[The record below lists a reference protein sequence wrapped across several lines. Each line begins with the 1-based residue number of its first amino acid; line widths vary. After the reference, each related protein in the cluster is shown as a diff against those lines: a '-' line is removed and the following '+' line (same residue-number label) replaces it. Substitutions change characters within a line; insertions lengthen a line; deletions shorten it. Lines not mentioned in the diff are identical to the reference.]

1 MADPS
6 RAAAS
11 LKPDI
16 RLAQAISMLLANL
29 PDEQR
34 RSFRT
39 QGEELSPPTITDV
52 MRVVAE
58 VDMVTRG
65 KQKGSSRAF
74 GPRLTNFLEAVQEF
88 ASIGEVV
95 LGGSMSSL
103 AASVW
108 LIVRLTIMMLAEYP
122 RWLEKVSTMLM
133 SAGRTAPRRMEISM
147 FYARSKHLQ
156 SCLHEYFSVVVHT
169 CHYIVKSLQSSIF
182 AKFISFATDSKLK
195 GYESDLERW
204 ATMIKEEMKIL
215 QSQPAP
221 TRTDDFAN
229 IFPNSGKSKLQ
240 TKNLAHNLE
249 VAERYSTYDYLT
261 AWKRIRKCGSTSL
274 FTLLP
279 KYQSFIACNGS
290 STLLYLGQAGAG
302 KSVILANMV
311 DDLVQRQS
319 DSTQIAFFFCRWD
332 QTDSLQAITILY
344 CLYRQL
350 LENRQ
355 DRFLFLEDVHDGSSD
370 SRLMTNVL
378 RDALNTSKK
387 TYIVLD
393 GLDGCQE
400 TERAKVISVLQAL
413 QAHSSLSICLSS
425 RPGTL
430 SHIGWTELHLIYILE
445 DNPDIEFFVDSE
457 LSRRFEQG
465 ALEVGNPALGGKIRS
480 ALKESANGN
489 FVRVQKQIDLLC
501 EQNTDRD
508 ILQLLSDF
516 TESPFDA
523 SDTEALPVQTT
534 PVAPSAFT
542 DSAYASASFTDRS
555 GKNPDDDK
563 GAEDSLGGPDGND
576 VDDGATEYSDV
587 SSTTFS
593 RKRLYISE
601 LATDLYNRVSSGSSN
616 AGQITQV
623 SISDTLPSLLKAFAL
638 KIGYCAT
645 SQMHRDVMAFV
656 HRHRSEITAA
666 FLEICL
672 TQGEVEPGET
682 RDQSGSMSLQERMDL
697 WDKNEDMDG
706 TSVEEGLESLEIWDG
721 DEEDMYEDADIWVAA
736 YRDFAPNTEAYT
748 WLLTQ
753 LQRDMDSTQQEP
765 PAIQLI
771 RDQILSSLP
780 PPHRVSRSIASKP
793 CSVLFEIDWDI
804 VEFFDSQQYS
814 KPPDEALPR
823 VITLTGSSS
832 DAQASN
838 CAQFLKQTWPVTGEM
853 MLHLTGDLLKQEQAG
868 PHHTRLPDGTRL
880 AAWIKESKLM
890 VEMDGSAASISE
902 TAEQLAWLGAALRS
916 SPREKGL
923 VYCTPSIRTT
933 YQSQVMPQAVVFEIA
948 FETEQLPE
956 SSDIA
961 NGHCW
966 HGIFKNP
973 IIVKGFPIL
982 SKLQK
987 DTGLEIPLSLM
998 AGLARAQRVDRFND
1012 KVYIKGFSTML
1023 VPTKQIKDAVYWHLI
1038 YQEDGCRI
1046 SYLADNLQRDVDLG
1060 SLDFASCRH
1069 ILGWCSEAKFYAGS
1083 AQAQYDVRH
1092 SELPKPHSQCA
1103 LAGTTITLGR
1113 MITGGSSF
1121 ELGIKDTPAHVARNG
1136 FIPRLK
1142 WISSKF
1148 FLLWDEKDKRGWL
1161 TNGTSALLHVV
1172 RASLAFDSTDK
1183 FQSAFIFKA
1192 DDLQESPK
1200 PFTAD
1205 SAIDVLINP
1214 TNQALKL
1221 YPERNGFIVLADRI
1235 DQYYNL
1241 LEKMLDHQTD
1251 IARRHSAN
1259 LEKMPRKYLEGWD
1272 FEDLSANRD
1281 PLHPRLVTLDPA
1293 GKGWV
1298 DLTRALQAVT
1308 LTGRGFGELVRPVGP
1323 ASCETWSQLPRHR
1336 YLLACCVS
1344 DMDAIV
1350 RDHRSSSDD
1359 YVRLSDDLIW
1369 HNAVNIS
1376 GRCHCGCVAAHHGE
1390 PVHVLFPSTLSH
1402 RLCAR
1407 RTPMPIAGSGAVV
1420 FGHNPGFS
1428 WIWGD
1433 VGPPTQQQPWEEVTV
1448 SHISDGADKDSGV
1461 GASLVTSST
1470 EGHVNSIRSS
1480 SISRQLSPV
1489 KRTPESGAIPLSES
1503 KYYARNQYTV
1513 GILCALPIELK
1524 AIRALFDQRHQNMAS
1539 VLGDNNQY
1547 ALGEISQHLVVAT
1560 SLPAGEYGTNAAA
1573 SAISDMTRSF
1583 MSINFCLLV
1592 GIAGGAPSE
1601 GDDIR
1606 LGDVVVSL
1614 PTSTFPGVLQY
1625 DLGKEN
1631 EGSDFEVTGV
1641 LRRPPRILTN
1651 AISKIR
1657 SDPDIGLDAL
1667 NPYLA
1672 EIVKSLPSYG
1682 NPGQEL
1688 DVLFRASCSR
1698 RSCRPGCSHL
1708 ETRLPRLTTEPRIHY
1723 GLVAS
1728 GNRVIKDATLRDR
1741 LSRKF
1746 GVLCFEMEAAG
1757 VMNRTDCLVIRGIC
1771 DYSDAQKNKV
1781 WQNYAAAV
1789 AAAYTK
1795 LLLSAVAVVN
1805 DLPVNLVR
1813 SDNEPVFKKRK
1824 IDTGNEGH
1832 E

>member
-1 MADPS
+1 MAS
-6 RAAAS
+6 EAAAAAS
-11 LKPDI
+11 LEPDI
-16 RLAQAISMLLANL
+16 RLAQAISMLLADL
-29 PDEQR
+29 SDEER
-34 RSFRT
+34 LSFET
-39 QGEELSPPTITDV
+39 HQDNFLPPTITDV
-52 MRVVAE
+52 MRLVAK
-58 VDMVTRG
+58 VDIVAGG
-65 KQKGSSRAF
+65 KQKGGGRTF
-74 GPRLTNFLEAVQEF
+74 GPRLTGFLEAVQEF
-88 ASIGEVV
+88 ASIGEVE
-95 LGGSMSSL
+95 LGGSMSLL
-103 AASVW
+103 ATSVW
-108 LIVRLTIMMLAEYP
+108 LIVCLTLTILAEYP
-122 RWLEKVSTMLM
+122 RWLEKASMTLM
-133 SAGRTAPRRMEISM
+133 SAGRNAPRRMEIRL
-147 FYARSKHLQ
+147 FYARSKKLQ
-156 SCLHEYFSVVVHT
+156 SFLHEYFGVVVHT
-169 CHYIVKSLQSSIF
+169 CHYIVKSLRSSVF
-182 AKFISFATDSKLK
+182 AKAISFLMDSKLK

-204 ATMIKEEMKIL
+204 AAKIREEMMIL
-215 QSQPAP
+215 QFQPAP
-221 TRTDDFAN
+221 LQTGGFAN
-229 IFPNSGKSKLQ
+229 IFDSGKSKSQ
-240 TKNLAHNLE
+240 PNSLAHNVE
-249 VAERYSTYDYLT
+249 VVERYSTYDYLT
-261 AWKRIRKCGSTSL
+261 PWLKIRKSGSTDL
-274 FTLLP
+274 FKLLP
-279 KYQSFIACNGS
+279 EYQSFLACNDS
-290 STLLYLGQAGAG
+290 STLLYSGRPGAG
-302 KSVILANMV
+302 KTVILANMV
-311 DDLVQRQS
+311 SDLIQRQS
-319 DSTQIAFFFCRWD
+319 GNSQIAFFFCQWD
-332 QTDSLQAITILY
+332 KNNSLLALTILY
-344 CLYRQL
+344 SLYRQL
-350 LENRQ
+350 AKDRQ
-355 DRFLFLEDVHDGSSD
+355 DRVLFLENLHTD
-370 SRLMTNVL
+370 SFDTRLMTKAL
-378 RDALNTSKK
+378 GDALKTNKK
-387 TYIVLD
+387 TYIVVD
-393 GLDGCQE
+393 GLDGCKD
-400 TERAKVISVLQAL
+400 TERSKVINVLQGL
-413 QAHSSLSICLSS
+413 QIYSPLSICLSS
-425 RPGTL
+425 RPGIL
-430 SHIGWTELHLIYILE
+430 SHIGWAGLHSIYIPE
-445 DNPDIEFFVDSE
+445 DNPDIELYVDSE
-457 LSRRFEQG
+457 LSSRFEHG
-465 ALEVGNPALGGKIRS
+465 ELVVGHPALEGKIRS
-480 ALKESANGN
+480 ALKTSANGN
-489 FVRVQKQIDLLC
+489 FVWVKSQIDLLC
-501 EQNTDRD
+501 EKNTDKD
-508 ILQLLSDF
+508 IRQLLVDF
-516 TESPFDA
+516 TKGSFGA
-523 SDTEALPVQTT
+523 SDTEALPAPTT

-542 DSAYASASFTDRS
+542 DSAYASASFTNRS
-555 GKNPDDDK
+555 GKNPYDDTGVEESLH
-563 GAEDSLGGPDGND
+563 GADGHA
-576 VDDGATEYSDV
+576 VDDSATEYSDV

-601 LATDLYNRVSSGSSN
+601 LATDLYNRVSSASSN
-616 AGQITQV
+616 TGQRTQV
-623 SISDTLPSLLKAFAL
+623 NISDTLPSLLKAFAL

-645 SQMHRDVMAFV
+645 TQMHRDVMAFV

-672 TQGEVEPGET
+672 SQNEVEPGEI

-697 WDKNEDMDG
+697 WDKNEDLDG
-706 TSVEEGLESLEIWDG
+706 TSVEEGLESLEIWER
-721 DEEDMYEDADIWVAA
+721 DEEDMYEDSDIWVAA

-753 LQRDMDSTQQEP
+753 LQRDMDSTLQEL

-780 PPHRVSRSIASKP
+780 PPHRVSRSIASEP

-804 VEFFDSQQYS
+804 LEFFDSQDYS
-814 KPPDEALPR
+814 KPPNEALPG
-823 VITLTGSSS
+823 VITITGSSS

-838 CAQFLKQTWPVTGEM
+838 CAQFLKQTWPVTGDM
-853 MLHLTGDLLKQEQAG
+853 MLYLIRDLLKLEQGG
-868 PHHTRLPDGTRL
+868 PQRTRLPDGTRL
-880 AAWIKESKLM
+880 SAWIKESKLM

-902 TAEQLAWLGAALRS
+902 TGEQLAWLGAALRS
-916 SPREKGL
+916 SPRQKGL
-923 VYCTPSIRTT
+923 VYCTPSIGSM
-933 YQSQVMPQAVVFEIA
+933 YPSPVMPQAVVFEIA
-948 FETEQLPE
+948 FEVEQLPE
-956 SSDIA
+956 SPGIT

-982 SKLQK
+982 PKLQK
-987 DTGLEIPLSLM
+987 NTGLEIPLNLM
-998 AGLARAQRVDRFND
+998 AGLARATRVDQFND
-1012 KVYIKGFSTML
+1012 KVYVKGFSTML
-1023 VPTKQIKDAVYWHLI
+1023 VPTKQFKDVVYWHLI

-1046 SYLADNLQRDVDLG
+1046 SYLADNLHRDDDVG
-1060 SLDFASCRH
+1060 SLNLASCRH

-1083 AQAQYDVRH
+1083 AQARYDVRH

-1103 LAGTTITLGR
+1103 LAGTIITLGR

-1121 ELGIKDTPAHVARNG
+1121 ELGIKDTPVHVARNG

-1148 FLLWDEKDKRGWL
+1148 FLLWDENDKRGWL

-1214 TNQALKL
+1214 KNQALKL

-1235 DQYYNL
+1235 DQYYNV

-1251 IARRHSAN
+1251 IARRHRGN
-1259 LEKMPRKYLEGWD
+1259 LGNMPRKYLEGWD

-1323 ASCETWSQLPRHR
+1323 APCETWSQLPRHR

-1344 DMDAIV
+1344 DMEDIV

-1359 YVRLSDDLIW
+1359 YIRLSDDLIW

-1376 GRCHCGCVAAHHGE
+1376 GRCHCSCVTAHHGE
-1390 PVHVLFPSTLSH
+1390 PVHVLFPSALSH
-1402 RLCAR
+1402 KLCAR
-1407 RTPMPIAGSGAVV
+1407 GIPMAIEGGGAIV

-1433 VGPPTQQQPWEEVTV
+1433 VGPPTQQQPGEEVTV
-1448 SHISDGADKDSGV
+1448 SHLSDEADADSGV

-1470 EGHVNSIRSS
+1470 EDHISSIRSS
-1480 SISRQLSPV
+1480 SVSRQLSSVGRSPKSRAV
-1489 KRTPESGAIPLSES
+1489 PLIES
-1503 KYYARNQYTV
+1503 KYYARSQYTV
-1513 GILCALPIELK
+1513 GILCALPVELK
-1524 AIRALFDQRHQNMAS
+1524 AIRVLFDQRHQSMAS

-1583 MSINFCLLV
+1583 MSIQFCLLV
-1592 GIAGGAPSE
+1592 GIAGGAPS
-1601 GDDIR
+1601 DSHDIR

-1614 PTSTFPGVLQY
+1614 PTSTFPGVIQY

-1631 EGSDFEVTGV
+1631 EGTDFEVTGI

-1657 SDPDIGLDAL
+1657 SDPDIGFDAL
-1667 NPYLA
+1667 NPYLT

-1688 DVLFRASCSR
+1688 DVLFRTSCSR
-1698 RSCRPGCSHL
+1698 RNCKPDCSHL
-1708 ETRLPRLTTEPRIHY
+1708 ETRVPRLTTEPRIHY

-1746 GVLCFEMEAAG
+1746 GALCFEMEAAG
-1757 VMNRTDCLVIRGIC
+1757 VMNRADCLVIRGIC

-1789 AAAYTK
+1789 AAAYAK
-1795 LLLSAVAVVN
+1795 LLLSAVAVVT
-1805 DLPVNLVR
+1805 DLPGNLVR
-1813 SDNEPVFKKRK
+1813 PENEPAFKRRR
-1824 IDTGNEGH
+1824 INTGNEWH

>member
-1 MADPS
+1 MNTS
-6 RAAAS
+6 AS
-11 LKPDI
+11 L
-16 RLAQAISMLLANL
+16 
-29 PDEQR
+29 
-34 RSFRT
+34 
-39 QGEELSPPTITDV
+39 
-52 MRVVAE
+52 
-58 VDMVTRG
+58 
-65 KQKGSSRAF
+65 
-74 GPRLTNFLEAVQEF
+74 
-88 ASIGEVV
+88 SI
-95 LGGSMSSL
+95 
-103 AASVW
+103 
-108 LIVRLTIMMLAEYP
+108 
-122 RWLEKVSTMLM
+122 
-133 SAGRTAPRRMEISM
+133 
-147 FYARSKHLQ
+147 YA
-156 SCLHEYFSVVVHT
+156 T
-169 CHYIVKSLQSSIF
+169 
-182 AKFISFATDSKLK
+182 
-195 GYESDLERW
+195 ESDLEQW
-204 ATMIKEEMKIL
+204 AAIIKEEMKIL
-215 QSQPAP
+215 QCQPAP
-221 TRTDDFAN
+221 TQAGGFAN
-229 IFPNSGKSKLQ
+229 ILANSGKSKSQPHSVAQNLQ
-240 TKNLAHNLE
+240 
-249 VAERYSTYDYLT
+249 VAERYSTYDYWT
-261 AWKRIRKCGSTSL
+261 PWKRIRKSGSTDL
-274 FTLLP
+274 FTLLH
-279 KYQSFIACNGS
+279 KYQSFIACIGA
-290 STLLYLGQAGAG
+290 STMLYSGQPGAG

-311 DDLVQRQS
+311 DHLVQGYS
-319 DSTQIAFFFCRWD
+319 GNVQIAFFFCQWD
-332 QTDSLQAITILY
+332 QTDSLQALTILY

-350 LENRQ
+350 VKNRQ
-355 DRFLFLEDVHDGSSD
+355 DRVLFVTDLHTGSFD
-370 SRLMTNVL
+370 TRLMTNLL
-378 RDALNTSKK
+378 RDALNTNKK

-393 GLDGCQE
+393 GLYECQE
-400 TERAKVISVLQAL
+400 TERTKVINVLQTL
-413 QAHSSLSICLSS
+413 QTHSSLSICLSS

-430 SHIGWTELHLIYILE
+430 SHIGWVELHSIYIPE
-445 DNPDIEFFVDSE
+445 DNPDIELYVDSE
-457 LSRRFEQG
+457 LSRRFEDG
-465 ALEVGNPALGGKIRS
+465 ELVVGNPALGGKIRS
-480 ALKESANGN
+480 ALKTSANGN
-489 FVRVQKQIDLLC
+489 FIRVKKQIDLLC
-501 EQNTDRD
+501 EQNTDKD
-508 ILQLLSDF
+508 IRQLLADF
-516 TESPFDA
+516 TEGSFDA
-523 SDTEALPVQTT
+523 SDTEALPAPTT
-534 PVAPSAFT
+534 LVAPSAFI
-542 DSAYASASFTDRS
+542 DSAYASASFTNRS
-555 GKNPDDDK
+555 GKNPYDDT
-563 GAEDSLGGPDGND
+563 GVEESLHGPDGYS
-576 VDDGATEYSDV
+576 VDDSATEYSDV

-601 LATDLYNRVSSGSSN
+601 LATDLYNRVSSASSN
-616 AGQITQV
+616 TGQSAQV
-623 SISDTLPSLLKAFAL
+623 SISDTLPNLLKAFAL

-672 TQGEVEPGET
+672 SQSEVEPGEI

-697 WDKNEDMDG
+697 WDKNEDLDG
-706 TSVEEGLESLEIWDG
+706 TSVEEGLESLEIWEW
-721 DEEDMYEDADIWVAA
+721 DEEDMYENSDIWVAA

-753 LQRDMDSTQQEP
+753 LQRDMDSTLQEP

-780 PPHRVSRSIASKP
+780 PPHRVSRSIASEP

-804 VEFFDSQQYS
+804 LDFFDSQEYS
-814 KPPDEALPR
+814 KPPDEALPG

-838 CAQFLKQTWPVTGEM
+838 CAQFLKQTWPVTGDV
-853 MLHLTGDLLKQEQAG
+853 MLHVIRDLLKLEQGG
-868 PHHTRLPDGTRL
+868 PHQTHLPDGTRL
-880 AAWIKESKLM
+880 AAWIKESKVM

-902 TAEQLAWLGAALRS
+902 TGEQLAWLGAALRS
-916 SPREKGL
+916 SPRRKGL
-923 VYCTPSIRTT
+923 VYCTPSIRSM
-933 YQSQVMPQAVVFEIA
+933 YQSRVMPQAVVFEIE
-948 FETEQLPE
+948 FEVEQLPE
-956 SSDIA
+956 SPDIA
-961 NGHCW
+961 NGQCW

-982 SKLQK
+982 PKLQK
-987 DTGLEIPLSLM
+987 NTGLEIPINLM
-998 AGLARAQRVDRFND
+998 AGLARAKHVDRFND
-1012 KVYIKGFSTML
+1012 KVYVKGFSTML
-1023 VPTKQIKDAVYWHLI
+1023 VPTKQFKDVVYWHLI

-1046 SYLADNLQRDVDLG
+1046 SYLADNLQRDDDVG
-1060 SLDFASCRH
+1060 SLNLASCRH
-1069 ILGWCSEAKFYAGS
+1069 ILGWCSEANFYAGS

-1103 LAGTTITLGR
+1103 LAGTIITLGR
-1113 MITGGSSF
+1113 MIMEGSSF
-1121 ELGIKDTPAHVARNG
+1121 ELGIKDTPVHVARNG

-1148 FLLWDEKDKRGWL
+1148 FLLWDENDKRGCL

-1183 FQSAFIFKA
+1183 FQSAFIFKS

-1214 TNQALKL
+1214 KNQTLKL

-1251 IARRHSAN
+1251 ITRRHSGN

-1323 ASCETWSQLPRHR
+1323 APCEIWSQLPRHR

-1344 DMDAIV
+1344 DMEDIV
-1350 RDHRSSSDD
+1350 RDRRSSSDD
-1359 YVRLSDDLIW
+1359 YIRLSDDLIW

-1376 GRCHCGCVAAHHGE
+1376 GRCHCGCFAAHHGE

-1402 RLCAR
+1402 KLCAR
-1407 RTPMPIAGSGAVV
+1407 RIPMPIEGSGAIV

-1433 VGPPTQQQPWEEVTV
+1433 VGPPTQQQPEEEVAV
-1448 SHISDGADKDSGV
+1448 SHVSEGADKDSGV
-1461 GASLVTSST
+1461 GASLVTSS
-1470 EGHVNSIRSS
+1470 IRSS
-1480 SISRQLSPV
+1480 SVSRQLSSV
-1489 KRTPESGAIPLSES
+1489 GRSPESRAVPLIES
-1503 KYYARNQYTV
+1503 KYYARSQYTV
-1513 GILCALPIELK
+1513 GILCALPVELK
-1524 AIRALFDQRHQNMAS
+1524 AIRVLFDQRHQNMAS

-1583 MSINFCLLV
+1583 MSIQFCLLV
-1592 GIAGGAPSE
+1592 GIAGGAPSD

-1614 PTSTFPGVLQY
+1614 PTSTFSGVLQY

-1657 SDPDIGLDAL
+1657 SDPDIGFDAL
-1667 NPYLA
+1667 NPYLT

-1688 DVLFRASCSR
+1688 DVLFRSSCSR
-1698 RSCRPGCSHL
+1698 RNCKPDCSHL

-1757 VMNRTDCLVIRGIC
+1757 VMNRADCLVIRGIC

-1789 AAAYTK
+1789 AAAYAK
-1795 LLLSAVAVVN
+1795 LLLSAVAVVT
-1805 DLPVNLVR
+1805 DLPGSLIYLSLLKQLSTIKMFYSHIGYFRFEQKPGVTYDRPSFKPVEDAFGDR
-1813 SDNEPVFKKRK
+1813 FKSASISGTTMTVEVYMKDKYYDSTRNEVYDALETMKMNAYFDPTDDMVFETSGDKFVTHWHNGSGRMQECTNCSKSRYCTNRK
-1824 IDTGNEGH
+1824 WGGKA
-1832 E
+1832 